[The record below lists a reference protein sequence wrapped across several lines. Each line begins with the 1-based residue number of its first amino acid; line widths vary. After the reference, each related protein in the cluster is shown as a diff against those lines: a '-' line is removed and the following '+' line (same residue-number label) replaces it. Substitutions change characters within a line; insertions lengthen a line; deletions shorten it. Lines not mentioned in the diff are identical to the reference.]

1 MKQYIILFK
10 NSGLDF
16 TRQLFGQVHL
26 QLDEEE
32 KKTRDKIRSIYKINS
47 FHTKQSG
54 MYLLKWMV
62 SGIIH
67 PVDEFEACHI

>member
-26 QLDEEE
+26 RLDEKE
-32 KKTRDKIRSIYKINS
+32 KKQGIKLEV
-47 FHTKQSG
+47 FTK
-54 MYLLKWMV
+54 
-62 SGIIH
+62 
-67 PVDEFEACHI
+67 